1 MIRTSSLFIDFPSIV
16 EGGEEVFFRVRSRL
30 IDDFNVENVAALL
43 PFCCPSSLKT
53 FSILFC
59 RALSLTELFS
69 LLSLSKSAADN
80 EKTDTVLESVLRR
93 SMGFGASIVAGGRG
107 QTEDGTRTTEKIR

>member
-1 MIRTSSLFIDFPSIV
+1 MIRTISLFIDFPSIV
-16 EGGEEVFFRVRSRL
+16 EGGGEEEVFRVRSRL
-30 IDDFNVENVAALL
+30 IDDFNVENFASLL
-43 PFCCPSSLKT
+43 CCPSSLKT

-93 SMGFGASIVAGGRG
+93 SMGFSASIVAGGRG